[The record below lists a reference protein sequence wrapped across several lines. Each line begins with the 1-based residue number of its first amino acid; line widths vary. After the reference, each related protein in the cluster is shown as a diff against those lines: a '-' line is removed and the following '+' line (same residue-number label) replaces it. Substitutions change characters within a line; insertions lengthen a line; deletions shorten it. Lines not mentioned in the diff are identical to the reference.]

1 MTQDDILDAL
11 LPLVP
16 RLGWTHAALARAAGD
31 AAATPK
37 GGDAA
42 ATPKGGA
49 AAWAENAFPRGPRD
63 AIAHWSR
70 RCDAALA
77 DTVLDGLRTPGRIRA
92 LIVARLGMAAPH
104 KEALRQALAMLAAPW
119 NAPLAAK
126 LTAETVSAMWYA
138 AGDTSA
144 DFSWYTRRATLAAVY
159 GTTLAFWMTDASDDM
174 APTLAFLDRRLEGL
188 AKLNRKPRAA

>member
-31 AAATPK
+31 AAAAPK
-37 GGDAA
+37 GGD
-42 ATPKGGA
+42 

-70 RCDAALA
+70 RCDAALDA
-77 DTVLDGLRTPGRIRA
+77 VPLDGLRTPGRIRA
-92 LIVARLGMAAPH
+92 LIVARLEMAAPH
-104 KEALRQALAMLAAPW
+104 KEALRQVLAMLAAPW

-138 AGDTSA
+138 AGDNSA

-159 GTTLAFWMTDASDDM
+159 GTTLAFWMTDRSDDM
-174 APTLAFLDRRLEGL
+174 APTLAFLDRRLADLG
-188 AKLNRKPRAA
+188 KLNRKPKAA